1 MVLHEGA
8 ASAGCT
14 PRRPDFNWNRNS
26 IPQPRHCFELVSMPV
41 GPPPKS
47 KADSILNH
55 GAAVAPFGSPSSLG
69 PLPTR
74 DNMQTRPWD
83 VLARESTRCGIGG
96 RRIPAYSL
104 VSQCPGL
111 FCSGFYRIGAAPP
124 PPEEHGPDFSPRP
137 QVPESGPPFLQGIVT
152 LLFRLAVIASARRV
166 SASAVPVVGQRVVYP
181 CN

>member
-1 MVLHEGA
+1 
-8 ASAGCT
+8 
-14 PRRPDFNWNRNS
+14 
-26 IPQPRHCFELVSMPV
+26 
-41 GPPPKS
+41 
-47 KADSILNH
+47 
-55 GAAVAPFGSPSSLG
+55 LG

-152 LLFRLAVIASARRV
+152 LLFRLAVIVSARRV

-181 CN
+181 ATERSRVGSLVMTITGVQRNAKFASPTCDHLSAGMQHRCQCLDADASDRLL